1 MSILD
6 EINSILFTRDPM
18 RTGCVENKLEDEY
31 REEAVHIDQMI
42 DMTYSSAEIHIVVE
56 RVFELFFWDDC
67 LYDDEIADIATDIRL
82 ILDKV

>member
-31 REEAVHIDQMI
+31 REEAVHINHLI
-42 DMTYSSAEIHIVVE
+42 DMTYSSAEIHHVVE
-56 RVFELFFWDDC
+56 RVFDLFFWDDC

-82 ILDKV
+82 ILDKA

>member
-18 RTGCVENKLEDEY
+18 CTGCVENKLEDEY
-31 REEAVHIDQMI
+31 REEAAHINHLI
-42 DMTYSSAEIHIVVE
+42 DMTYSSDEIHTVVE

-82 ILDKV
+82 ILDKA